1 DAGDI
6 LYADIW
12 DRKPPLLYLTYA
24 AIARVHASTLAYQL
38 VATAFAALG
47 AYGTARI
54 ARLIAPLPAALM
66 AGIAYCA
73 LLTRFGGGNGEA
85 AVFY

>member
-1 DAGDI
+1 MDDQYFALVGRRLLAGDI

-54 ARLIAPLPAALM
+54 AR
-66 AGIAYCA
+66 
-73 LLTRFGGGNGEA
+73 
-85 AVFY
+85 